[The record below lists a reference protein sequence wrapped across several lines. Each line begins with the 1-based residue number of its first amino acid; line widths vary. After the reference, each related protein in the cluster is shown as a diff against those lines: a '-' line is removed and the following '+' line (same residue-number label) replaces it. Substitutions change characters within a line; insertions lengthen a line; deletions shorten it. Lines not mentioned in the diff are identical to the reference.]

1 MIVRFTESEIAA
13 INALEAEYDA
23 KKAVIEAEIERLAP
37 ADAPDTEQ
45 FFAGLDP
52 EKDPEAWSEAV
63 QREFDAYEAWEK
75 TGSDEWRAARA
86 KHTDLITWVNIE
98 RGKLIDA
105 AADRQFAELK
115 GDVIAIVDD
124 FKKQVVLVLQSI
136 YDSEME
142 QQQRLAAQ
150 GGGYRS
156 SVYCVAMG
164 GSEWKLN
171 PDEVRKSIKNAL
183 HWHYDA
189 LADMQSITDSFD
201 RFIDETLAGA
211 AYVAKEGEGEPFGR
225 IEAPARPKY
234 RTKAMADAGGAITE
248 VPSSLAIPTL
258 RQYEYATSLY
268 NQGNAY
274 VQPFMSTDGLRF
286 NDGRLY
292 FEGRL
297 QPLTEMEI
305 QNLITKE
312 KLYDVN
318 TGYLRTFY
326 SLILGDFQTS
336 GYQSIRDV
344 ITINVSALAMTL
356 GKDYNLSERT
366 ALEIKRIIEYYHD
379 MVGVLHTETGG
390 KKRTSYY
397 QVLTFQYYDAEH
409 NVIAF
414 SSPYMNKV
422 IQTIYNVAIRRDK
435 KGEPKLKASGEP
447 LRLPS
452 HSYLIKPSLQAQR
465 NDAAADNVQII
476 VTLIEQAGD
485 NVPRIK
491 ASTIVERNPQFA
503 ERLKTSKN
511 KAQLLQRVF
520 KKTWQLLRDHTTLA
534 ETYKD
539 IELPDPDN
547 PAYIPTTKTL
557 KTLVISFP
565 HKGKNKPE
573 IK

>member
-1 MIVRFTESEIAA
+1 MIVRFTDKEIEA
-13 INALEAEYDA
+13 INALEAEYERR
-23 KKAVIEAEIERLAP
+23 KAAIDAEIERLAP
-37 ADAPDTEQ
+37 ADAPDTDT

-52 EKDPEAWSEAV
+52 EKDPEAWTIAIAKEN
-63 QREFDAYEAWEK
+63 DAISAWVN
-75 TGSDEWRAARA
+75 TGSDEWKAAR
-86 KHTDLITWVNIE
+86 KKSSDLLNWIITE
-98 RGKLIDA
+98 RNKLYTA
-105 AADRQFAELK
+105 AADRQFAELN

-124 FKKQVVLVLQSI
+124 FRKQVGLVLQSI
-136 YDSEME
+136 YDSENE
-142 QQQRLAAQ
+142 QQQRLAAS

-156 SVYCVAMG
+156 SVYSVAMG

-171 PDEVRKSIKNAL
+171 PDELRKAIKNAL

-189 LADMQSITDSFD
+189 LKDAQSIIDSFD
-201 RFIDETLAGA
+201 RFLDETLAA
-211 AYVAKEGEGEPFGR
+211 SDLVAKPGEGEPFGK
-225 IEAPARPKY
+225 IEAPTYQPKY
-234 RTKAMADAGGAITE
+234 RTKAMADASGAITE
-248 VPSSLAIPTL
+248 VPSSIAIPTL
-258 RQYEYATSLY
+258 HQYEYATSLY

-274 VQPFMSTDGLRF
+274 VQPFVSTAGLRF
-286 NDGRLY
+286 NEGKLY

-336 GYQSIRDV
+336 GYQSVRDV

-366 ALEIKRIIEYYHD
+366 ALEIKKIIEYYHD
-379 MVGVLHTETGG
+379 MVGVLHTEKDG

-422 IQTIYNVAIRRDK
+422 IQTIYNVSIRRDK
-435 KGEPKLKASGEP
+435 KGEPRLKASGEP
-447 LRLPS
+447 LLLPS
-452 HSYLIKPSLQAQR
+452 HSYLIKPSLQKQR

-491 ASTIVERNPQFA
+491 ASTIIERNPQLA
-503 ERLKTSKN
+503 ERLEKSRN
-511 KAQLLQRVF
+511 KSQLLQRVF
-520 KKTWQLLRDHTTLA
+520 KNTWQLLRDHTTLA
-534 ETYKD
+534 ETYID
-539 IELPDPDN
+539 IELPDPEN
-547 PAYIPTTKTL
+547 PAYIPTARNL

-565 HKGKNKPE
+565 HKGKRKP
-573 IK
+573 K